1 MEKQKML
8 YQQARLHDRGA
19 AEMVLQMI
27 SASKGRKSPGR
38 SRLTGPSVR
47 SNRLC
52 LWFSGRLGATVT
64 VTLKLGISIL
74 NGGNTLVQQVH
85 AVLHDDAVHGIKTK
99 CSFWGEGVNC
109 TGVFHAENAGLPE
122 GEKRCWLL
130 QKFIWTHDVLQVME
144 LIFVFLN
151 FHH

>member
-1 MEKQKML
+1 M
-8 YQQARLHDRGA
+8 
-19 AEMVLQMI
+19 
-27 SASKGRKSPGR
+27 
-38 SRLTGPSVR
+38 
-47 SNRLC
+47 
-52 LWFSGRLGATVT
+52 T

-85 AVLHDDAVHGIKTK
+85 AVLHDDHGIKTK
-99 CSFWGEGVNC
+99 CRFWGEGVNC

-122 GEKRCWLL
+122 GEKRRWLL